1 MGRYTSGSVGRDIL
15 AGAAG
20 GIAAIWLANKLDHA
34 IARAAGPEA
43 ARRTQ
48 AARPGGMDPAHAL
61 AKKAADA
68 VGVELANPK
77 DNPAGHTIHYGI
89 AAGMGALYGLL
100 RGIAPAVTTGRGA
113 LFGIALF
120 VLKDEIGNPVIGTA
134 PTPLETPARDH
145 LRGAATHA
153 LFGIATDL
161 VVRLVAP
168 WRDVVVI
175 EQGPPLAERIDQGRQ
190 YLRQTGGTLAEQGRQ
205 RLEQGRGY
213 LAEGR
218 GYLDQGLGYATQL
231 ANQARTRLP
240 ELAERGRTYA
250 NQAASEVQSRLPSY
264 DDAASL
270 AQTGRKRASRLAGD
284 LRTRLPDIDPADI
297 AASAR
302 NQANRLAGAARA
314 HAPEIPTSGF
324 SRAITRLFG

>member
-15 AGAAG
+15 AGAAA
-20 GIAAIWLANKLDHA
+20 GIAAIWLANKLD
-34 IARAAGPEA
+34 RAMSRNAGPEA

-100 RGIAPAVTTGRGA
+100 RGISPAISTGRGA

-134 PTPLETPARDH
+134 PSPLQTPARDH
-145 LRGAATHA
+145 LRGAATHT

-161 VVRLVAP
+161 VVRLVSP

-175 EQGPPLAERIDQGRQ
+175 EQGPPLAERIDQGRE
-190 YLRQTGGTLAEQGRQ
+190 YLRQTSGNLAEQGRQ

-218 GYLDQGLGYATQL
+218 GYLDQGLDYATQL
-231 ANQARTRLP
+231 ATQARARLP
-240 ELAERGRTYA
+240 EAAQRTRAYA
-250 NQAASEVQSRLPSY
+250 DQAAGTVRARMPSY
-264 DDAASL
+264 DDAADL
-270 AQTGRKRASRLAGD
+270 AQSGRKRVTRLATD
-284 LRTRLPDIDPADI
+284 LRTRLPGIDPAQLTRTARRHAHR
-297 AASAR
+297 AA
-302 NQANRLAGAARA
+302 GEARA
-314 HAPEIPTSGF
+314 YIPEIPTSGF